1 MGVGYKNSILDDKQ
15 KYSLE
20 NFEKYYNMS
29 LVKKRKSF
37 ETRKE
42 IHVKNGLFSEELNVN
57 WCVSA
62 DVYK

>member
-57 WCVSA
+57 
-62 DVYK
+62 